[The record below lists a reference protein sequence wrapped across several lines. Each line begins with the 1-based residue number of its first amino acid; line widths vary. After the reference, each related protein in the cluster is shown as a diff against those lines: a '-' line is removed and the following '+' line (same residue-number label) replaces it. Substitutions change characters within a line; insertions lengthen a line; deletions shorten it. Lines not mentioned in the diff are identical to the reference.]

1 MLWAMPSRGVG
12 RPARK
17 IEEPDYWMI
26 SAWEKRTTTVTAH
39 PRFIGDGMSNLTGSV
54 APNDHATYGHVKGHQ
69 KVDNVHIK
77 VNYDPVT
84 NPWFAALAAR
94 NRRRCGTLRCHGG
107 SRQCSG
113 GILVSQRL
121 APQRAKY
128 LVVKALFV

>member
-1 MLWAMPSRGVG
+1 MLWAVPSRGVG

-54 APNDHATYGHVKGHQ
+54 APDDHATYGHVKGHQ
-69 KVDNVHIK
+69 KVYNVHIK

-94 NRRRCGTLRCHGG
+94 TVVDAVRCAVAVAAGNT
-107 SRQCSG
+107 
-113 GILVSQRL
+113 
-121 APQRAKY
+121 RAEY
-128 LVVKALFV
+128 WCRNG

>member
-1 MLWAMPSRGVG
+1 MHYDRNS
-12 RPARK
+12 
-17 IEEPDYWMI
+17 
-26 SAWEKRTTTVTAH
+26 H

-94 NRRRCGTLRCHGG
+94 NRRRCGTLRCRGAAG
-107 SRQCSG
+107 NARAEYWSRSG
-113 GILVSQRL
+113 QR
-121 APQRAKY
+121 RKGRSIWSE
-128 LVVKALFV
+128 ALFM